1 MASGVFFGGDNTMAV
16 KKIKGLKCKECGQL
30 YEAKALHV
38 CEFCFGPLE
47 VDYNYDLIKTAVSRQ
62 SIQSGPI
69 SLWRYWDLLPV
80 ETRDVITLDE
90 GFTPLIHA
98 KNLGQRLGL
107 KNLYVKNDSTNPTF
121 SFKDRVVSV
130 ALTRARELGF
140 NTVACASTGNLAG
153 AVSAYGAVANLTRFV
168 FIPADL
174 EEGKV
179 IGAGVYNPNIVA
191 IDGTYDEVNRLCAEV
206 ADAFKWAFVN
216 VNIRPYYA
224 EGSKTLGYEV
234 AEQLG
239 WRAPDQVIV
248 PAASGSLLTKIY
260 KGLHELQD
268 LELIPRHKTKM
279 NCAQAAGCGPIAT
292 AINENTDL
300 IRPVKPKTIAKS
312 LAIGN
317 PADGVYAAQLVM
329 KTGGQG
335 VAVTDEEIVEGI
347 KLLASTEGIF
357 TETAGGVTVASLKRL
372 VENGKVS
379 ADDVTVVYVTG
390 NGLKTLDAVHGK
402 VSRPHVIP
410 AHLQDFKKLYDR
422 LQNDVPAH
430 ATI

>member
-1 MASGVFFGGDNTMAV
+1 MKTT
-16 KKIKGLKCKECGQL
+16 KIKGLKCKECGHI

-47 VDYNYDLIKTAVSRQ
+47 VDYNYDLIKANVSRK
-62 SIQSGPI
+62 SIESGPL

-80 ETRDVITLDE
+80 ETRDVITLQE

-98 KNLGQRLGL
+98 KNLGDTLGL
-107 KNLYVKNDSTNPTF
+107 KNLYIKNDSVNPTF

-140 NTVACASTGNLAG
+140 STVACASTGNLAG
-153 AVSAYGAVANLTRFV
+153 AVSAYGALAHLKRFV

-174 EEGKV
+174 EEGK
-179 IGAGVYNPNIVA
+179 ILGASVYNPIIVG
-191 IDGTYDEVNRLCAEV
+191 INGNYDEVNRLCAEV

-224 EGSKTLGYEV
+224 EGSKTLGFEV

-248 PAASGSLLTKIY
+248 PAASGSLLTKIH
-260 KGLHELQD
+260 KGLQEFQELG
-268 LELIPRHKTKM
+268 LIPKHQTKL
-279 NCAQAAGCGPIAT
+279 NCAQATGCGPIAT
-292 AINENTDL
+292 AIQAKTDV
-300 IRPVKPKTIAKS
+300 IKPVKPKTIAKS

-335 VAVTDEEIVEGI
+335 ISVSDEEIVEGI
-347 KLLASTEGIF
+347 KLLGSTQGIF

-372 VENGKVS
+372 VQTGSIRPDETV
-379 ADDVTVVYVTG
+379 VVYVTG
-390 NGLKTLDAVHGK
+390 NGLKTLDAIQGK
-402 VSRPHVIP
+402 VHRPHVITP
-410 AHLQDFKKLYDR
+410 NLQEFKNLYESLQDKI
-422 LQNDVPAH
+422 PAH
-430 ATI
+430 A

>member
-1 MASGVFFGGDNTMAV
+1 MSS

-47 VDYNYDLIKTAVSRQ
+47 VDYNYDLIKSSVSRK
-62 SIQSGPI
+62 SIESGPL

-80 ETRDVITLDE
+80 ESRDVITLRE
-90 GFTPLIHA
+90 GYTPLIHA
-98 KNLGQRLGL
+98 KNLGAALGL
-107 KNLYVKNDSTNPTF
+107 KNLYVKNDSVNPTW

-140 NTVACASTGNLAG
+140 STVACASTGNLAG
-153 AVSAYGAVANLTRFV
+153 AVSAYGAIANLNRFV

-179 IGAGVYNPNIVA
+179 IGAGVYNPHIIA
-191 IDGTYDEVNRLCAEV
+191 IEGTYDEVNRLCAEV

-224 EGSKTLGYEV
+224 EGSKTLGFEV

-239 WRAPDQVIV
+239 WKAPDQVVV
-248 PAASGSLLTKIY
+248 PAASGSLLTKIH
-260 KGLHELQD
+260 KGLQEFQELG
-268 LELIPRHKTKM
+268 LIEKKNTKL
-279 NCAQAAGCGPIAT
+279 NVAQASGCGPIAT
-292 AINENTDL
+292 AIQEKTDL
-300 IRPVKPKTIAKS
+300 IRPVRPKTIAKS

-335 VAVTDEEIVEGI
+335 VAVSDDEVVEGI

-372 VENGKVS
+372 VQTGTIAAN
-379 ADDVTVVYVTG
+379 DVTVVYVTG
-390 NGLKTLDAVHGK
+390 NGLKTLDAVQGK

-410 AHLQDFKKLYDR
+410 AKLQDFRALFER
-422 LQNDVPAH
+422 LQSKTPSPA
-430 ATI
+430 TV

>member
-1 MASGVFFGGDNTMAV
+1 MAES
-16 KKIKGLKCKECGQL
+16 KIKGLKCKECGRL
-30 YEAKALHV
+30 FEAKAVHV

-47 VDYNYDLIKTAVSRQ
+47 VDYNYDLIQKTVTREA
-62 SIQSGPI
+62 IQAGPD
-69 SLWRYWDLLPV
+69 SLWRYWGLLPV
-80 ETRDVITLDE
+80 ESKDVVTLQE
-90 GFTPLIHA
+90 GMTPLIHA
-98 KNLGQRLGL
+98 KNLGALLGL
-107 KNLYVKNDSTNPTF
+107 KNLYIKNDTVNPTF

-130 ALTRARELGF
+130 ALTRAHELGF
-140 NTVACASTGNLAG
+140 TTVACASTGNLAG
-153 AVSAYGAVANLTRFV
+153 AVSAYGAVANLKRFV

-179 IGAGVYNPNIVA
+179 IGAGVYNPIIIG
-191 IDGTYDEVNRLCAEV
+191 IDGTYDEVNRLCSEV

-224 EGSKTLGYEV
+224 EGSKTLGFEV

-239 WRAPDQVIV
+239 WRAPDQVVV

-260 KGLHELQD
+260 KGLKEFEQLG
-268 LELIPRHKTKM
+268 LIPKHNTKL
-279 NCAQAAGCGPIAT
+279 NCAQAAGCGPIST
-292 AINENTDL
+292 AIQEKTDM
-300 IRPVKPKTIAKS
+300 IRPVRPKTIAKS

-317 PADGVYAAQLVM
+317 PADGVYASQLVM

-335 VAVTDEEIVEGI
+335 VSVTDEEIVEGI

-372 VENGKVS
+372 VQTGKVA

-390 NGLKTLDAVHGK
+390 NGLKTLDAVQGK
-402 VSRPHVIP
+402 VSKPHIIP
-410 AHLQDFKKLYDR
+410 ARLQDFRALYDS
-422 LQNDVPAH
+422 LQAKAPDPVPVK
-430 ATI
+430 I

>member
-1 MASGVFFGGDNTMAV
+1 MTQS
-16 KKIKGLKCKECGQL
+16 KIKGLKCKECERL
-30 YEAKALHV
+30 YEPKALHV

-47 VDYNYDLIKTAVSRQ
+47 VDYNYEFIKSNISRK
-62 SIQSGPI
+62 SIEAGPL
-69 SLWRYWDLLPV
+69 SLWRYWPLLPV
-80 ETRDVITLDE
+80 ETKDVITLQE

-98 KNLGQRLGL
+98 KNLGAQLGL
-107 KNLYVKNDSTNPTF
+107 KNLYIKNDTVNPTF

-140 NTVACASTGNLAG
+140 STVACASTGNLAG
-153 AVSAYGAVANLTRFV
+153 AVSAYGAVANMKRFV

-179 IGAGVYNPNIVA
+179 IGAGVYNPIIIA
-191 IDGTYDEVNRLCAEV
+191 IQGTYDEVNRLCSEV

-224 EGSKTLGYEV
+224 EGSKTLGFEV

-239 WRAPDQVIV
+239 WKAPDQVIV

-260 KGLHELQD
+260 KGLKEFEALG
-268 LELIPRHKTKM
+268 LIPKTNTKL
-279 NCAQAAGCGPIAT
+279 NCAQAAGCAPIAT
-292 AINENTDL
+292 AIQEKTDA
-300 IRPVKPKTIAKS
+300 IRPVRPKTIAKS

-317 PADGVYAAQLVM
+317 PADGVYASQLVM

-335 VAVTDEEIVEGI
+335 VAVTDDEIVEGI

-372 VENGKVS
+372 VQTGTIRPDE
-379 ADDVTVVYVTG
+379 VTVVYVTG
-390 NGLKTLDAVHGK
+390 NGLKTLDAVQGK
-402 VSRPHVIP
+402 VSKPYVIN
-410 AHLQDFKKLYDR
+410 ARLQDFRDLYER
-422 LQNDVPAH
+422 LQSPTP
-430 ATI
+430 ATISV